1 MAPDNHIPASR
12 FYCLAVFVAALLIC
26 GCSSLP
32 QTPVLSAGPADNM
45 LIDGLYR
52 EKCWSHTPEYT
63 LTTARSRMKEL
74 HPDLRE
80 KYGRKP
86 ASPGKFRLLF
96 DRQYLYVG
104 AVLNDD
110 DIISLGTRD
119 QQVHCSDG
127 DVFEIFLK
135 PENADYYW
143 EIHITPAGYCAVI
156 FYPSR
161 GYHFL
166 SKIVMPEIRPLQK
179 IKYKSVITGTLN
191 RAGDFDRL
199 WSLEAAI
206 PLDELAAKGIPF
218 NSDHPWRILIGR
230 YNYSCHQKICEISSF
245 PQLDRINF
253 HAHEEYGFIKM
264 ENLPKQFHQ

>member
-1 MAPDNHIPASR
+1 MKSCSII
-12 FYCLAVFVAALLIC
+12 LILSVLFLC
-26 GCSSLP
+26 GCSSY
-32 QTPVLSAGPADNM
+32 PVPPEMVAKYAEN
-45 LIDGLYR
+45 IVVDGIHN
-52 EKCWSHTPEYT
+52 EKGWSETPEYQ

-80 KYGRKP
+80 KYGRNP
-86 ASPGKFRLLF
+86 ASPGTVRLLF

-104 AVLNDD
+104 AVLTDD

-119 QQVHCSDG
+119 QQVHCGEG

-135 PENADYYW
+135 PENANYYW
-143 EIHITPAGYCAVI
+143 ELHITPAGYCAVI

-166 SKIVMPEIRPLQK
+166 SKIVMPEVRPLKK
-179 IKYKSVITGTLN
+179 IKYKSVISGTLN
-191 RAGDFDRL
+191 RSGDFDRL

-218 NSDHPWRILIGR
+218 DSDHPWRILIGR
-230 YNYSCHQKICEISSF
+230 YNYSCHQKICELSSF
-245 PQLDRINF
+245 PQLNRFNF
-253 HAHEEYGFIKM
+253 HAHEEYGTIRLVRAKSKIR
-264 ENLPKQFHQ
+264 P